1 MFWISDSA
9 PVASRAH
16 SSVCACVVPLFCC
29 SFILVTKLPVEQT
42 KIIRS
47 LGVPSTFWWP
57 LGLGEL
63 DDTCSC
69 VGSGGACHCDVH
81 RGLTPLQ
88 DIQLVGEG
96 IRGEERSKC
105 DTYWRSV

>member
-42 KIIRS
+42 KRIVRS

-57 LGLGEL
+57 LAAWESFRTLARALVLVEL
-63 DDTCSC
+63 
-69 VGSGGACHCDVH
+69 A
-81 RGLTPLQ
+81 L
-88 DIQLVGEG
+88 
-96 IRGEERSKC
+96 
-105 DTYWRSV
+105 